1 MSRKSLLA
9 AYLRQQRELS
19 MPDFPMSLA
28 FDAKGFVGS
37 IAPPVVPAK
46 TAYKAVPVKSVQAA
60 ARPARIASAPAAP
73 GVAANPYTRL
83 SRLKPLNPMVGEP
96 GSPVAPGGGE
106 LPPIASLPRLTF
118 DQKRSVFKDLYI
130 ARCDRCQLS
139 ASRKSFVFGAGNVD
153 APLMLIGEAPGADED
168 SQGLPFVGAAGKLLT
183 ELLEAASLDRKK
195 DVFITNILK
204 CRPPSNRTPN
214 DAEIVACLP
223 LLHRQ
228 IEVVAPAVLLLL
240 GKTAGNALL
249 GTGETLGAMRRK
261 KFDYRGIPTFV
272 TYHPAALLRTAA
284 YRADTEADF
293 QRVVLFLK
301 EASGHAV

>member
-19 MPDFPMSLA
+19 MPNFPMSLS
-28 FDAKGFVGS
+28 FDLKGFVGS
-37 IAPPVVPAK
+37 IAPPPLPAK
-46 TAYKAVPVKSVQAA
+46 TAYKAGPVKEVRPV
-60 ARPARIASAPAAP
+60 ARPVRPGPAPAAP
-73 GVAANPYTRL
+73 ANVANPYTRL
-83 SRLKPLNPMVGEP
+83 SRLKPLGPAAGES
-96 GSPVAPGGGE
+96 GLSIASRGGE
-106 LPPIASLPRLTF
+106 QLPIASLPRLTF
-118 DQKRSVFKDLYI
+118 EQKRSVFKELYS
-130 ARCDRCQLS
+130 ARCAKCPLS

-153 APLMLIGEAPGADED
+153 APLMLVGEAPGADED
-168 SQGLPFVGAAGKLLT
+168 AQGVPFVGAAGKLLS

-228 IEVVAPAVLLLL
+228 IEVVAPAILLLL

-284 YRADTEADF
+284 YRADTEADL
-293 QRVVLFLK
+293 QRVVLLLK